1 MWRSI
6 GRDPKSSPPG
16 RESRAR
22 PQRASSGPSTAVE
35 ARIRRTRS
43 VGATGSTVGGLVSR
57 SVRGW
62 RGWRSERTPTASS
75 SSRMSSTSTIPG
87 TFVSS

>member
-1 MWRSI
+1 MCMSI

-16 RESRAR
+16 SESRAR

-35 ARIRRTRS
+35 ARIRSTS
-43 VGATGSTVGGLVSR
+43 SYGATGSTVGELVSR

-62 RGWRSERTPTASS
+62 RGWRSERTPIASS
-75 SSRMSSTSTIPG
+75 SSLMSSTSTMPG